1 MKGNSPDSNQSSFL
15 MPSLKEQLDPKHPIY
30 QLNDRINWSVI
41 EEDFKKLYS
50 HTGRPAKSVRL
61 MVSLLLL
68 KQLDDLSDEQV
79 IQRWVENPYWQ
90 FLCGET
96 QFQWKPPAASSDLTH
111 FRKRIGKKGA
121 ERLLKLSIDLFDPKI
136 QKEEVVIDTTVQE
149 KNITHPTDSKLAKKV
164 IDTCRKIASQE
175 GIRLRQSYSRVTPQ
189 LLRQASNRKN
199 AQQNKKAKQATRRLR
214 TIGRALVR
222 ELVRKTTQKQ
232 ISPYAQTLLNAWS
245 ILLQNKT
252 DKHKIYSLH
261 EPHVSCIS
269 KGKAHKPY
277 EFGSKVSI
285 SRTRDSRI
293 VLGALALPGNP
304 YDGHTV
310 EAALK
315 QIKRI
320 TGKQPE
326 ILIADRGYR
335 GQKEFGKTRLLTPS
349 APLKSDSQY
358 NQRRQRKRFRKR
370 AGLEATISHLKQHYR
385 MGKCYLKGELG
396 DQINVTLAA
405 AAYNLRQWIRL
416 RLDSFFILFLKD
428 LKLHI
433 SHHLISSNLFLR
445 WAYSF

>member
-1 MKGNSPDSNQSSFL
+1 M
-15 MPSLKEQLDPKHPIY
+15 
-30 QLNDRINWSVI
+30 
-41 EEDFKKLYS
+41 
-50 HTGRPAKSVRL
+50 
-61 MVSLLLL
+61 
-68 KQLDDLSDEQV
+68 
-79 IQRWVENPYWQ
+79 
-90 FLCGET
+90 
-96 QFQWKPPAASSDLTH
+96 
-111 FRKRIGKKGA
+111 
-121 ERLLKLSIDLFDPKI
+121 
-136 QKEEVVIDTTVQE
+136 
-149 KNITHPTDSKLAKKV
+149 
-164 IDTCRKIASQE
+164 IDTCRKIASDE
-175 GIRLRQSYSRVTPQ
+175 GIRLRQSYTRVTPQ

-214 TIGRALVR
+214 SIGRALVR

-261 EPHVSCIS
+261 EPHVCCIS

-293 VLGALALPGNP
+293 ILGALALPGNP
-304 YDGHTV
+304 YEGHTV

-335 GQKEFGKTRLLTPS
+335 GKKEFGKTQLLTPS

-358 NQRRQRKRFRKR
+358 DQPRQRKRFCKR

-405 AAYNLRQWIRL
+405 TDYNLRQWIRL
-416 RLDSFFILFLKD
+416 RLDSFFTPFFKVLKNC
-428 LKLHI
+428 I
-433 SHHLISSNLFLR
+433 SHHLASFNVFLR
-445 WAYSF
+445 CVYSF